1 MIDGWQRTVPVL
13 PDFTVFRSVDGEGLV
28 SGGGELLGVRVVECE
43 RDGLA
48 AEPVTDVVCVAVEEV
63 DTQALVEQVL
73 KILAEVGVDEVAGVL
88 ELPGEDWNVSFE
100 VCGTTACR
108 VLFTSRC
115 PSWKW
120 CSSSPHQW
128 RSAHGPG

>member
-1 MIDGWQRTVPVL
+1 MVDGWQRTVSVL

-88 ELPGEDWNVSFE
+88 ELPGGSTGVSFV
-100 VCGTTACR
+100 VCGS
-108 VLFTSRC
+108 L
-115 PSWKW
+115 SWKANAY
-120 CSSSPHQW
+120 Q
-128 RSAHGPG
+128 